1 VAGGW
6 QVNGAFSAYSGAPFS
21 ISSSATSL
29 NAPGSSQ
36 RADQVLAD
44 VGYTGNI
51 NQWFNPLSFA
61 AVTTARFGT
70 AGFDTMRGPG
80 VVNFDAS
87 LFRSFKLGERF
98 AMQFRAEALN
108 LTNTPHFS
116 NPGASVSSLSLNP
129 DGTVKSLGGFTT
141 ITGTSAG
148 SRLTDERFL
157 RFGLRISF

>member
-1 VAGGW
+1 
-6 QVNGAFSAYSGAPFS
+6 VNGAFSAYSGSPFS
-21 ISSSATSL
+21 VSSSATSL

-51 NQWFNPLSFA
+51 NQWFNPLAFA
-61 AVTTARFGT
+61 PVTTARFGT

-80 VVNFDAS
+80 VVNVDAS
-87 LFRSFKLGERF
+87 LFRSFKLAERM
-98 AMQFRAEALN
+98 AAQFRLEALN

-116 NPGASVSSLSLNP
+116 NPGANASNLSLNA
-129 DGTVKSLGGFTT
+129 DGTVRSLGGFTT

-157 RFGLRISF
+157 RFGLRITF